1 MISETKLDETSPTVK
16 FSLQGYCKPYQFDC
30 NRNGGVIVL
39 YVREDYPHDI
49 WKENSGM
56 ILSTSLL
63 KLSYGRKSGFSVV
76 LVTLIRIKYQ
86 TMLIY

>member
-39 YVREDYPHDI
+39 YVREDIPSRHMERKFWNDI
-49 WKENSGM
+49 EYFFVE
-56 ILSTSLL
+56 I
-63 KLSYGRKSGFSVV
+63 KLR
-76 LVTLIRIKYQ
+76 
-86 TMLIY
+86 